1 MIKLL
6 LRYLAAEIA
15 LCTGFALLAFTGLFV
30 FFDLLGDIGN
40 IGKGAYRFIDVVIYV
55 LFSMPGHIYEL
66 LPVATLIGG
75 IFAISTLAA
84 NSELTVMRASGVS
97 LLRLTGWLAGIGVVF
112 ALLTAIIG
120 EYIGPAASKAGNR
133 YRVQATKEVLVGDF
147 QSGIWVK
154 DGRQIAN
161 ISAMNP
167 DMTLD
172 KLRIYEFT
180 EGQRLVRIIDA
191 NSAHFDEKLH
201 NWALTG
207 STVTELAPDQSRVM
221 VSEEPERRWSTS
233 VNPDMLAVLMV
244 KPQDMSMRALMRY
257 ISHLRENS
265 QETARYDL
273 ALWTKLFYPI
283 ACISMMLIA
292 LPFALLQRRS
302 SNVGIR
308 IFLGILLGV
317 GFNFLSQVMG
327 HLGALYRLPPPLAA
341 GLPTLILVAI
351 AAFVLW
357 RQEKQ

>member
-15 LCTGFALLAFTGLFV
+15 LCSGFALLAFTGLFV
-30 FFDLLGDIGN
+30 FFDLLGDVGN
-40 IGKGAYRFIDVVIYV
+40 IGKGGYRFIDVVVYV
-55 LFSMPGHIYEL
+55 LFSMPGHVYEL

-75 IFAISTLAA
+75 IFAISTLAG
-84 NSELTVMRASGVS
+84 NSELTVMRVSGVS
-97 LLRLTGWLAGIGVVF
+97 ILRLTGWLAGIGVVF
-112 ALLTAIIG
+112 ALLTALIG

-147 QSGIWVK
+147 QSGIWIK
-154 DGRQIAN
+154 DGKQIAN

-172 KLRIYEFT
+172 KLRIYKFVD
-180 EGQRLVRIIDA
+180 GQRLAQIVDA
-191 NSAHFDEKLH
+191 NSAHFDEATH
-201 NWALTG
+201 NWTLSG
-207 STVTELAPDQSRVM
+207 STLTEFPADHKRVN
-221 VSEEPERRWSTS
+221 VSTPGELRWETT

-257 ISHLRENS
+257 ISHLRDNS
-265 QETARYDL
+265 QETARYEL
-273 ALWTKLFYPI
+273 ALWTKIFYPI

-302 SNVGIR
+302 GNVGIR

-341 GLPTLILVAI
+341 ALPTLLLITI
-351 AAFVLW
+351 AGVVLW